1 MTLTI
6 QDKKNWYKALAF
18 FACLGLVGSLILNL
32 FNIGPVP
39 ITDAT
44 LFQNHFGVKGALPRI
59 IDFLSYFTIW
69 SNILVAYVALRLA
82 KDPLDKR
89 KPMLVLIP
97 TSVLMIT
104 ITGILYNALIAPVT
118 PPKGWNI
125 ATSVVLHGIVP
136 VLALVVWFKC
146 GPRALFD
153 ARKIPQFYIIPI
165 IYLLYTLV
173 RSTTIKQWPYAF
185 LDEASLGWAKWLI
198 TVAII
203 IVFGLVIIGI
213 LIPIDRLQIKRHA
226 QKP

>member
-6 QDKKNWYKALAF
+6 QDKKNWYKALAV
-18 FACLGLVGSLILNL
+18 FACLGLSGSLVLNI

-39 ITDAT
+39 ITDST
-44 LFQNHFGVKGALPRI
+44 LFQNHFGVKGALPRV

-69 SNILVAYVALRLA
+69 SNILIAYVAIRLA

-89 KPMLVLIP
+89 KPMLILIP

-146 GPRALFD
+146 GPRGMINL
-153 ARKIPQFYIIPI
+153 RKIPHFYIIPI
-165 IYLLYTLV
+165 TFLLYTLI
-173 RSTTIKQWPYAF
+173 RSSIIKQWPYAF
-185 LDEASLGWAKWLI
+185 LDEASLGWTKWLI
-198 TVAII
+198 TVAMI

-213 LIPIDRLQIKRHA
+213 LILVDRLQTKRDA
-226 QKP
+226 PKP

>member
-1 MTLTI
+1 MKLTT
-6 QDKKNWYKALAF
+6 QDKKNWYKALAV
-18 FACLGLVGSLILNL
+18 FACLGLSGSLVLNI

-39 ITDAT
+39 ITDST
-44 LFQNHFGVKGALPRI
+44 LFQNHFGVKGALPRV

-69 SNILVAYVALRLA
+69 SNILIAYVAIRLA

-89 KPMLVLIP
+89 KPMLILIP

-165 IYLLYTLV
+165 TYLLYTLL
-173 RSTTIKQWPYAF
+173 RSSVIKQWPYAF

-198 TVAII
+198 TVAMI

-213 LIPIDRLQIKRHA
+213 LILVDHLQTKRDA
-226 QKP
+226 PKP

>member
-6 QDKKNWYKALAF
+6 QDKKNWYKALAV
-18 FACLGLVGSLILNL
+18 FACLGLSGSLVLNI

-39 ITDAT
+39 ITDST
-44 LFQNHFGVKGALPRI
+44 LFQNHFGVKGALPRV

-69 SNILVAYVALRLA
+69 SNILIAYVAIRLA

-89 KPMLVLIP
+89 KPMLILIP

-165 IYLLYTLV
+165 TYFLYTLL
-173 RSTTIKQWPYAF
+173 RSSVIKQWPYAF
-185 LDEASLGWAKWLI
+185 LDEASLGWAKWII

-203 IVFGLVIIGI
+203 ITFGVVIIGI
-213 LIPIDRLQIKRHA
+213 LILVDHLQTKRDA
-226 QKP
+226 PKP

>member
-6 QDKKNWYKALAF
+6 QDKKNWYKALAV
-18 FACLGLVGSLILNL
+18 FACLGLSGSLVLNI

-39 ITDAT
+39 ITDST

-69 SNILVAYVALRLA
+69 SNILVAYVSIRLA

-89 KPMLVLIP
+89 GKMPVLIP
-97 TSVLMIT
+97 TSLLMIT

-146 GPRALFD
+146 GPRALFS
-153 ARKIPQFYIIPI
+153 AGKIPQFYIIPI

-173 RSTTIKQWPYAF
+173 RSSVIKQWPYAF

-198 TVAII
+198 TVAMI
-203 IVFGLVIIGI
+203 IVFGLVIIAI
-213 LIPIDRLQIKRHA
+213 LLPIDRLQIKRNA
-226 QKP
+226 PKP

>member
-1 MTLTI
+1 MTLTT
-6 QDKKNWYKALAF
+6 QDKKNWYKALAV
-18 FACLGLVGSLILNL
+18 FACLGLSGSLILNI

-39 ITDAT
+39 ITDST

-69 SNILVAYVALRLA
+69 SNILVAYVSIRLA

-89 KPMLVLIP
+89 GKMPVLIP
-97 TSVLMIT
+97 TSLLMIT

-146 GPRALFD
+146 GPRALFS
-153 ARKIPQFYIIPI
+153 AGKIPQFYIIPI

-173 RSTTIKQWPYAF
+173 RSSVIKQWPYAF

-198 TVAII
+198 TVAMI
-203 IVFGLVIIGI
+203 IVFGLVIIAI
-213 LIPIDRLQIKRHA
+213 LLPIDRLQIKRNA
-226 QKP
+226 PKP

>member
-1 MTLTI
+1 MKITT
-6 QDKKNWYKALAF
+6 QDKKNWYKALAV
-18 FACLGLVGSLILNL
+18 FACLGLSGSLILNI

-39 ITDAT
+39 ITDST

-69 SNILVAYVALRLA
+69 SNILVAYVSIRLA

-89 KPMLVLIP
+89 GKMPVLIP
-97 TSVLMIT
+97 TSLLMIT

-146 GPRALFD
+146 GPRALFS
-153 ARKIPQFYIIPI
+153 AGKIPQFYIIPI

-173 RSTTIKQWPYAF
+173 RSSVIKQWPYAF

-198 TVAII
+198 TVAMI
-203 IVFGLVIIGI
+203 IVFGLVIIAI
-213 LIPIDRLQIKRHA
+213 LLPIDRLQIKRNA
-226 QKP
+226 PKP